1 MVTNNLHILIIED
14 DPHISSKLSS
24 YFRKKNFVVIVSTT
38 LHQARELIKNEQI
51 NICFLDLVLP
61 DGDGLEFL
69 KQVRIEKPEI
79 EFILMSGFGTIE
91 AVIEG
96 MHQGA
101 IDFLKKPFSFYD
113 VDFAISR
120 TRRYLTLQQKLISTE
135 NHFSLIGQE
144 LENLIERQM
153 IGKSEKIRKVIELA
167 MLAGNDRDINVL
179 ITGENG
185 TGKEIIARIIHYSSA
200 RRDYPFFPVNS
211 AAIPE
216 SLLESEFF
224 GHRKGSFTD
233 AREDKKG
240 LFEKTNGGTLFLD
253 EIADMPLVLQSKL
266 LRAIEEKKFKPV
278 GGDKF
283 IEVDIRIISATNR
296 DVEELIEH
304 NKFRRDFYHRINTL
318 IIHIPPLRERLEDI
332 EPLLRYFL
340 SLFARRKNRSIPDI
354 DPRIIEKL
362 NTYSFP
368 GNVRELKNMV
378 ERAFLIS
385 DKSIFTISDFF
396 IPENK
401 NISLLES
408 ESNLNLD
415 ENEKRLICLALEK
428 TNYNQNAAATL
439 LGISRDAL
447 IRRIKK
453 HDIVIDKVLL

>member
-1 MVTNNLHILIIED
+1 MVTDGLHILIIED

-24 YFRKKNFVVIVSTT
+24 HFREKNFVVMVAAT
-38 LHQARELIKNEQI
+38 LQQAREMVNNEQI
-51 NICFLDLVLP
+51 NICFLDLFLP

-96 MHQGA
+96 MHHGA

-167 MLAGNDRDINVL
+167 MLAGSDRDINVL

-200 RRDYPFFPVNS
+200 RRNYPFFPVNS

-296 DVEELIEH
+296 NVEELIEQ

-340 SLFARRKNRSIPDI
+340 TLFARRKNRPLPDL

-362 NTYSFP
+362 NAYSFP

-385 DKSIFTISDFF
+385 DKSRFTIGDFF
-396 IPENK
+396 IPEDK
-401 NISLLES
+401 NASLSES

-415 ENEKRLICLALEK
+415 ENEKRLIRLALEK
-428 TNYNQNAAATL
+428 ANYNQNAAAAL